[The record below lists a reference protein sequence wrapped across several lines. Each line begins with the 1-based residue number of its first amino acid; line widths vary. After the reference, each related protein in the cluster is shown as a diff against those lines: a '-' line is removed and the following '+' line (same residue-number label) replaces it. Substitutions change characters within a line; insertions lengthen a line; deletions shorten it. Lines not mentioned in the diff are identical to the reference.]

1 MQSVTAV
8 EFLYK
13 SRRYYALVRRRF
25 TNREKQYHV
34 TVMNSGL
41 ETLLSGHD
49 VLVAD
54 ADGGFHAASCVKDK
68 EAKELIDSIITGCQ
82 RHSEEKGALIA

>member
-1 MQSVTAV
+1 MESVTSV

-13 SRRYYALVRRRF
+13 SKKYYALIRRRF

-41 ETLLSGHD
+41 ETLLYGHD

-54 ADGGFHAASCVKDK
+54 ADGGFHVASCVRDKD
-68 EAKELIDSIITGCQ
+68 AKELLASIITACC
-82 RHSEEKGALIA
+82 RHKEEKGALIA